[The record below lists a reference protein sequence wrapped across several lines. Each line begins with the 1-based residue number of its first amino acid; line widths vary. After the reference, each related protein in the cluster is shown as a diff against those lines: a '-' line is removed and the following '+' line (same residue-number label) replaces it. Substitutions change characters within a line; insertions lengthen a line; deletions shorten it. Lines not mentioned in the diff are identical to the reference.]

1 MSENTEQMQT
11 HIHGPD
17 CDHEAQYDHDHD
29 NPQHDHSHQHTH
41 VHGPNCDHEP
51 QHDHSHHEHDHNHD
65 HHHHDHSHQHTH
77 VHGPD
82 CDHDHDN
89 PQHDHSHQHTHV
101 HGPNCNHGDGNEI
114 DIEAFLMQWFHSL
127 VSKEVKRLKEQNINA
142 IPVPVKGMDTIPAG
156 HVVLNR
162 LEIDTNYDFTKITQ
176 IMVSDP
182 IPCPFLPAYQ
192 YVHVLL
198 FVNEKTPPIILPFF
212 HQQQKNNQLTDWLFI
227 NAKGEQAQH
236 IVKNFY
242 KIENGEKD
250 DKSEKSEKVEE
261 KA

>member
-17 CDHEAQYDHDHD
+17 CDHEPQYDHDHD

-41 VHGPNCDHEP
+41 VHGPNCDHEH
-51 QHDHSHHEHDHNHD
+51 QHDHHEHDHNHD
-65 HHHHDHSHQHTH
+65 HH
-77 VHGPD
+77 
-82 CDHDHDN
+82 
-89 PQHDHSHQHTHV
+89 QHDHSHQHTHV

-127 VSKEVKRLKEQNINA
+127 VSKEVKRLKEQDINA

-198 FVNEKTPPIILPFF
+198 FVNEKMPPIILPFF

-242 KIENGEKD
+242 KIENVE
-250 DKSEKSEKVEE
+250 KSEKSEKVEE